1 MPPLPY
7 IQGCSIHSIDGPTP
21 NLSSEPHSR
30 ESVGG
35 MDSSG
40 ASGNSGGGTGNDKNN
55 PGKVRRNL
63 IKAHTKARTSRRSGG
78 LALLIVNDDRNCHA
92 AVIVSEQGQRVIK
105 DWKRGFGAK
114 GGVAGGELKIESAA
128 TIEYQS
134 QMSNQFVVL
143 EPGTQRGVS

>member
-1 MPPLPY
+1 M
-7 IQGCSIHSIDGPTP
+7 
-21 NLSSEPHSR
+21 
-30 ESVGG
+30 GG

-40 ASGNSGGGTGNDKNN
+40 ASGNSGGGTGNDKKK
-55 PGKVRRNL
+55 PGRVRRAF
-63 IKAHTKARTSRRSGG
+63 IKSHTSRRSSG